1 MQQVILAGLIAGAL
15 SVGQSPA
22 ASAQATSGQAT
33 PGQTTPGQTTPGQTT
48 TGQGTT
54 GAGSG
59 AQGTTTQA
67 PKTTAGRAQ
76 AAAGATSLGSV
87 RLTRAV
93 KANGQPLAAGSYT
106 VRLTEEQARPD
117 AKGQDPS
124 LERWVEFLQGSQVK
138 GREVVTIVPES
149 DIAQVSDGKRVPKGS
164 ARVEMLKGNDYVRV
178 WINRGGNNYLIH
190 LPPA

>member
-1 MQQVILAGLIAGAL
+1 MQQVVLAGLIAGAL
-15 SVGQSPA
+15 VVGQSPT

-33 PGQTTPGQTTPGQTT
+33 TGQTTGGGTS
-48 TGQGTT
+48 GQGTT
-54 GAGSG
+54 AGTRG
-59 AQGTTTQA
+59 QGTTTQA
-67 PKTTAGRAQ
+67 PRPTAGRAQ
-76 AAAGATSLGSV
+76 APAGATSLGSV

-138 GREVVTIVPES
+138 GREVVSIVPES

>member
-1 MQQVILAGLIAGAL
+1 MQQVVLAGLIAGAL
-15 SVGQSPA
+15 AVGGAPA
-22 ASAQATSGQAT
+22 ASAQAASGQGT
-33 PGQTTPGQTTPGQTT
+33 TGQT
-48 TGQGTT
+48 TGQGT
-54 GAGSG
+54 SG
-59 AQGTTTQA
+59 QGTTGQGTSATPRTATGRSQA
-67 PKTTAGRAQ
+67 P
-76 AAAGATSLGSV
+76 AGATSLGSV

-106 VRLTEEQARPD
+106 VRLTEEQARPE

>member
-1 MQQVILAGLIAGAL
+1 MQQVVLAGVIAGAL
-15 SVGQSPA
+15 AVGQPPA
-22 ASAQATSGQAT
+22 ASAQATSGQ
-33 PGQTTPGQTTPGQTT
+33 TTAGQTT

-54 GAGSG
+54 GQGTSAKPPSKTAGPAKTASG
-59 AQGTTTQA
+59 AM
-67 PKTTAGRAQ
+67 
-76 AAAGATSLGSV
+76 SLGSV

-117 AKGQDPS
+117 AKGQNPS

-138 GREVVTIVPES
+138 GREVVTIVPEG

-178 WINRGGNNYLIH
+178 WINRDGNNYLIH

>member
-33 PGQTTPGQTTPGQTT
+33 PGQTT

-54 GAGSG
+54 KQAP
-59 AQGTTTQA
+59 GTTTS
-67 PKTTAGRAQ
+67 
-76 AAAGATSLGSV
+76 AAKSTAGATSLGSV

-93 KANGQPLAAGSYT
+93 KANGQPLAVGSYT

-138 GREVVTIVPES
+138 GREVVTIIPES

>member
-1 MQQVILAGLIAGAL
+1 M
-15 SVGQSPA
+15 
-22 ASAQATSGQAT
+22 
-33 PGQTTPGQTTPGQTT
+33 
-48 TGQGTT
+48 
-54 GAGSG
+54 
-59 AQGTTTQA
+59 
-67 PKTTAGRAQ
+67 
-76 AAAGATSLGSV
+76 

-149 DIAQVSDGKRVPKGS
+149 DIAQVSEGKRVPKA
-164 ARVEMLKGNDYVRV
+164 ARASRC
-178 WINRGGNNYLIH
+178 
-190 LPPA
+190 

>member
-22 ASAQATSGQAT
+22 ASAQATSGQAA
-33 PGQTTPGQTTPGQTT
+33 PGQTT

-54 GAGSG
+54 KQAT
-59 AQGTTTQA
+59 GT
-67 PKTTAGRAQ
+67 KS
-76 AAAGATSLGSV
+76 AAKSTAGATSLGSV

-93 KANGQPLAAGSYT
+93 KANGQPLAPGSYT

>member
-1 MQQVILAGLIAGAL
+1 MQQVVLAGLIAGAL
-15 SVGQSPA
+15 AVGGAPA
-22 ASAQATSGQAT
+22 ASAQAASGQGTTGQTTGQGTSGQAT
-33 PGQTTPGQTTPGQTT
+33 PGQPTA
-48 TGQGTT
+48 GQGTT
-54 GAGSG
+54 KQAP
-59 AQGTTTQA
+59 GTTTSGA
-67 PKTTAGRAQ
+67 KAT
-76 AAAGATSLGSV
+76 AGATSLGSV

-106 VRLTEEQARPD
+106 VRLTEEQARPE

>member
-1 MQQVILAGLIAGAL
+1 MQQVVLAGLIAGAL
-15 SVGQSPA
+15 AVGGAPA
-22 ASAQATSGQAT
+22 ASAQAASGQGT
-33 PGQTTPGQTTPGQTT
+33 TGQT
-48 TGQGTT
+48 TGQGT
-54 GAGSG
+54 SG
-59 AQGTTTQA
+59 QGTSGQGTTGQGTSA
-67 PKTTAGRAQ
+67 TPRTPAGRAQ
-76 AAAGATSLGSV
+76 APAGATSLGSV

-106 VRLTEEQARPD
+106 VRLTEEQARPE

>member
-22 ASAQATSGQAT
+22 ASARATSGQAA
-33 PGQTTPGQTTPGQTT
+33 PGQTT

-54 GAGSG
+54 KQAT
-59 AQGTTTQA
+59 GT
-67 PKTTAGRAQ
+67 KS
-76 AAAGATSLGSV
+76 AAKSTAGATSLGSV

-93 KANGQPLAAGSYT
+93 KANGQPLAPGSYT

>member
-1 MQQVILAGLIAGAL
+1 MQQVVLAGLIAGAL
-15 SVGQSPA
+15 AVGQSPA
-22 ASAQATSGQAT
+22 ASAQATSGQ
-33 PGQTTPGQTTPGQTT
+33 TTAGQTT

-54 GAGSG
+54 G
-59 AQGTTTQA
+59 QGTSA
-67 PKTTAGRAQ
+67 KPPSKRLGRKAT
-76 AAAGATSLGSV
+76 AGATSLGSV

-149 DIAQVSDGKRVPKGS
+149 DIAQVSDGKRVPEGQRARRDAERATTTCGCGS
-164 ARVEMLKGNDYVRV
+164 TGAAT
-178 WINRGGNNYLIH
+178 IT
-190 LPPA
+190 

>member
-1 MQQVILAGLIAGAL
+1 MQQVILVGLIAGAL

-22 ASAQATSGQAT
+22 ASAQATSGQAA
-33 PGQTTPGQTTPGQTT
+33 PGQTT

-54 GAGSG
+54 KQAT
-59 AQGTTTQA
+59 GT
-67 PKTTAGRAQ
+67 KS
-76 AAAGATSLGSV
+76 AAKSTAGATSLGSV

-93 KANGQPLAAGSYT
+93 KANGQPLAPGSYT

-149 DIAQVSDGKRVPKGS
+149 DITQVSDGKRVPKGS

>member
-22 ASAQATSGQAT
+22 ASAQATSGQAA
-33 PGQTTPGQTTPGQTT
+33 PGQTT

-54 GAGSG
+54 KQAT
-59 AQGTTTQA
+59 GT
-67 PKTTAGRAQ
+67 KS
-76 AAAGATSLGSV
+76 AAKSTAGATSLGSV

>member
-1 MQQVILAGLIAGAL
+1 MQQVILVGLIAGAL

-22 ASAQATSGQAT
+22 ASAQATSGQAA
-33 PGQTTPGQTTPGQTT
+33 PGQTT

-54 GAGSG
+54 KQAT
-59 AQGTTTQA
+59 GT
-67 PKTTAGRAQ
+67 KS
-76 AAAGATSLGSV
+76 AAKSTAGATSLGSV

-93 KANGQPLAAGSYT
+93 KANGQPLAPGSYT

>member
-22 ASAQATSGQAT
+22 ASAQATGGQAT
-33 PGQTTPGQTTPGQTT
+33 PGQTRPGQTT

-54 GAGSG
+54 GGGSG

>member
-22 ASAQATSGQAT
+22 ASAQATSGQAA
-33 PGQTTPGQTTPGQTT
+33 PGQTT

-54 GAGSG
+54 KPAT
-59 AQGTTTQA
+59 GT
-67 PKTTAGRAQ
+67 KS
-76 AAAGATSLGSV
+76 AAKSTAGATSLGSV

-93 KANGQPLAAGSYT
+93 KANGQPLAPGSYT

>member
-22 ASAQATSGQAT
+22 ASAQATSGQAA
-33 PGQTTPGQTTPGQTT
+33 PGQTT

-54 GAGSG
+54 KQAT
-59 AQGTTTQA
+59 GT
-67 PKTTAGRAQ
+67 KS
-76 AAAGATSLGSV
+76 AAKATAGATSLGSV

-93 KANGQPLAAGSYT
+93 KANGQPLAPGSYT

>member
-54 GAGSG
+54 IQAP
-59 AQGTTTQA
+59 GTTTSGA
-67 PKTTAGRAQ
+67 KAT
-76 AAAGATSLGSV
+76 AGATSLGSV

>member
-1 MQQVILAGLIAGAL
+1 MQQVVFAGLIAGAL
-15 SVGQSPA
+15 AVGQPPA
-22 ASAQATSGQAT
+22 ASAQATSGQART
-33 PGQTTPGQTTPGQTT
+33 GQTPAGQGT
-48 TGQGTT
+48 TGQGT
-54 GAGSG
+54 SG
-59 AQGTTTQA
+59 QGTTTQA
-67 PKTTAGRAQ
+67 PRTTAGRAQ
-76 AAAGATSLGSV
+76 STSGATSLGSV

-93 KANGQPLAAGSYT
+93 KANGQPLPAGSYT
-106 VRLTEEQARPD
+106 VRLTAEQARPE

-124 LERWVEFLQGSQVK
+124 LERWVEFVQGGQVK

-149 DIAQVSDGKRVPKGS
+149 DIAQVSDGKRVPRGS

>member
-1 MQQVILAGLIAGAL
+1 MQQVVLAGLIAGAL
-15 SVGQSPA
+15 AIGQPPA
-22 ASAQATSGQAT
+22 ASAQAAS
-33 PGQTTPGQTTPGQTT
+33 GQTTTGQTT
-48 TGQGTT
+48 TGQGTSGQGTSGQGT
-54 GAGSG
+54 GA
-59 AQGTTTQA
+59 QTPRTTG
-67 PKTTAGRAQ
+67 GRAQ
-76 AAAGATSLGSV
+76 AKGGATSLGSV

-106 VRLTEEQARPD
+106 VRLTEEQARPE

>member
-1 MQQVILAGLIAGAL
+1 MQQVVLAGLIAGAL
-15 SVGQSPA
+15 AVGGAPA
-22 ASAQATSGQAT
+22 ASAQAASGQGT
-33 PGQTTPGQTTPGQTT
+33 TGQT
-48 TGQGTT
+48 TGQGT
-54 GAGSG
+54 SG
-59 AQGTTTQA
+59 QGTTGQGTSA
-67 PKTTAGRAQ
+67 TPRTPAGRAQ
-76 AAAGATSLGSV
+76 APAGATSLGSV

-106 VRLTEEQARPD
+106 VRLTEEQARPE